1 MVKGIEVFRK
11 HFAGDEDKYVLIGGT
26 ACDLLFQKNGLPFRA
41 TRDLDIILV
50 AEALTPEFGVKFWEF
65 IKNGKYMI
73 QQRSDGNPIFYR
85 FRNPQDKAFPAML
98 ELFSRSSKTL
108 DPVSPDS
115 NLTKIP
121 LGDEISSLSAI
132 LLNNSYYALLKDGT
146 IQIDGISL
154 LSDVYLLLFKAK
166 AWLDLSGRKKLGGNV
181 DSRDIKKHKND
192 VFRLSALLSPTL
204 KVDIHGEVKND
215 LVEFINA
222 CEGDTFDP
230 KALGL
235 SGLSQSD
242 ILERIKIF
250 YGV

>member
-11 HFAGDEDKYVLIGGT
+11 HFAGYEDKYVLIGGT

-65 IKNGKYMI
+65 IKNGQYMI

-98 ELFSRSSKTL
+98 ELFSRSSKALEPVCT
-108 DPVSPDS
+108 DP
-115 NLTKIP
+115 NLIKIP

-132 LLNNSYYALLKDGT
+132 LLNNAYYALLKDGT
-146 IQIDGISL
+146 IQIDGVSL
-154 LSDVYLLLFKAK
+154 LSDAYLLLFKAK

-192 VFRLSALLSPTL
+192 VIRLSALLSPTL
-204 KVDIHGEVKND
+204 KVDIQGEVRND
-215 LVEFINA
+215 LVKFIKA
-222 CEGDTFDP
+222 CEEEITDP

-235 SGLSQSD
+235 SGFSQPD
-242 ILERIKIF
+242 ILERIKITF
-250 YGV
+250 GI

>member
-11 HFAGDEDKYVLIGGT
+11 HFAGYEDKYVLIGGT

-50 AEALTPEFGVKFWEF
+50 AEALTPEFGIKFWEF
-65 IKNGKYMI
+65 IRNGQYMI
-73 QQRSDGNPIFYR
+73 RQRSDGSPIFYR
-85 FRNPQDKAFPAML
+85 FRNPQDKTFPAML
-98 ELFSRSSKTL
+98 ELFSRSSKAL
-108 DPVSPDS
+108 EPVSTDP
-115 NLTKIP
+115 NITKIP

-132 LLNNSYYALLKDGT
+132 LLNNAYYAMLKEGT
-146 IQIDGISL
+146 IQIDGVSL
-154 LSDVYLLLFKAK
+154 LSDAYLLLFKAK

-192 VFRLSALLSPTL
+192 VFRLSAILPPAS
-204 KVDIHGEVKND
+204 KINIHGEVKND
-215 LVEFINA
+215 LIEFINA
-222 CEGDTFDP
+222 CNDDTIDP

-235 SGLSQSD
+235 SGSSQSD

-250 YGV
+250 YGI

>member
-11 HFAGDEDKYVLIGGT
+11 HFAGFEDKYVLIGGT

-85 FRNPQDKAFPAML
+85 FRNPQDNAFPAML

-154 LSDVYLLLFKAK
+154 LSDVYLLLF
-166 AWLDLSGRKKLGGNV
+166 
-181 DSRDIKKHKND
+181 
-192 VFRLSALLSPTL
+192 
-204 KVDIHGEVKND
+204 
-215 LVEFINA
+215 
-222 CEGDTFDP
+222 
-230 KALGL
+230 
-235 SGLSQSD
+235 
-242 ILERIKIF
+242 
-250 YGV
+250 

>member
-11 HFAGDEDKYVLIGGT
+11 HFAGYEDKYVLIGGT
-26 ACDLLFQKNGLPFRA
+26 ACDLLFQKNGLSFRA

-50 AEALTPEFGVKFWEF
+50 AEALTPDFGIKFWEF
-65 IKNGKYMI
+65 IKNGQYVI
-73 QQRSDGNPIFYR
+73 QQRSDGSPIFYR

-98 ELFSRSSKTL
+98 ELFSRSSKEL
-108 DPVSPDS
+108 EPESAGP
-115 NLTKIP
+115 NLRKIP

-132 LLNNSYYALLKDGT
+132 LLNNAYYALLKDGT
-146 IQIDGISL
+146 IHIDGVSL
-154 LSDVYLLLFKAK
+154 LSDAYLLLFKAK

-222 CEGDTFDP
+222 CKDDTIDP

-235 SGLSQSD
+235 SGSSQSD

-250 YGV
+250 YGI

>member
-11 HFAGDEDKYVLIGGT
+11 HFAGYEDKYVLIGGT

-50 AEALTPEFGVKFWEF
+50 AEALTPEFGIKFWEF
-65 IKNGKYMI
+65 IKNGKYII
-73 QQRSDGNPIFYR
+73 QERSDGSPVFYR
-85 FRNPQDKAFPAML
+85 FRNPQDKVFPAML
-98 ELFSRSSKTL
+98 ELFSRSSKAL
-108 DPVSPDS
+108 EPESADP

-121 LGDEISSLSAI
+121 FGDEISSLSAI
-132 LLNNSYYALLKDGT
+132 LLNNAYYALLKDGT
-146 IQIDGISL
+146 IQIDGVSL
-154 LSDVYLLLFKAK
+154 LSDAYLLLFKAK
-166 AWLDLSGRKKLGGNV
+166 AWLDLSVRKKLGGNV

-204 KVDIHGEVKND
+204 KVDIQGEVKND

-222 CEGDTFDP
+222 CKDDITDP
-230 KALGL
+230 KSLGL

-250 YGV
+250 YGI